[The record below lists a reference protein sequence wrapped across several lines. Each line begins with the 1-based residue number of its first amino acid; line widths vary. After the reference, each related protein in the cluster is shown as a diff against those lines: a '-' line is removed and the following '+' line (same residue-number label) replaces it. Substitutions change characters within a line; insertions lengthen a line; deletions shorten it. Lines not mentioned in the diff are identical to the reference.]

1 MQKLIFWND
10 FLLLFLLDNEINKK
24 NNLYLD

>member
-10 FLLLFLLDNEINKK
+10 FLLIFLFVLN
-24 NNLYLD
+24 YV